1 MRQYRFFIVVGVC
14 ALACAVFALGG
25 TAQPGAPQATAQASP
40 ATTPD
45 AMPATMPEGR
55 LMRFPDV
62 HGNQVVFS
70 YGGDLWLVST
80 AGGVAQRITTSP
92 GLELFPK
99 FSPDGKWIAFTAQYD
114 GNFNVY
120 VMPATGGEPHQL
132 TFLPDVEPMPER
144 MGPNN
149 EVITWT
155 PDSQNIVFLSRQN
168 TFNDWFGRL
177 FTVPV
182 TGGLPAQLPVDKGG
196 LTSYSPDG
204 KSIAYNRI
212 FRNFRTWKRYT
223 GGLAQ
228 SIWIYN
234 FPANHVEKITDYDGT
249 NTYPM
254 WHGNTIYFGSDR
266 GTDKRMNLFAYDLTS
281 KQTRQLTHY
290 TDYDVDWPSLGGD
303 TIAFENAGYLY
314 LFDTATEQT
323 RKLTVYLPG
332 DLNQARTQWQNVA
345 KLVTDF
351 DIAPDGNRAAI
362 AARGNIFTVPAKH
375 GSIRN
380 LTPTSASRQHG
391 VAWSPDGK
399 WIAYISD
406 ASGEEE
412 IYIVA
417 QDGLSAPQR
426 ITTGSS
432 GFMFPPL
439 WSPDSKK
446 LAYADQKLRLW
457 YVDIGAKKPVMAD
470 QAVYGEITDFAW
482 SPDSQWISYS
492 KPAQNTNHFVV
503 LYSLATGKV
512 SPVSDDF
519 TNTYN
524 PIFDPDGKYLYVLS
538 TRDYNEVLGVYDF
551 EFSNPKA
558 TRAYAITLRS
568 DLPSPFAT
576 RSDEVSVAAAAAAA
590 EAPAA
595 STAPDVMTAPSTN
608 PANAPKKPTK
618 EEKKT
623 KATPPPATAAAA
635 ATPATPAAAKTAFKI
650 DLDGIADRIVVFP
663 MQPEV
668 IGQLGA
674 AKGLVFY
681 TTQAIQGLSGPI
693 PGEGPAIHEFDMTE
707 REDHVLVDGGVAF
720 APSFDGKK
728 LLYEGPPG
736 DGGAATFGIVDTAFG
751 GAAHHPGEDALDLSN
766 LREDV
771 DPRAEWKQMFEE
783 VWRQD
788 RDFFYEPS
796 MNGVD
801 WEAVRKKYE
810 VLLPYVADR
819 YDLTLLMGDMIG
831 ELSNSHTY
839 VGGGDYPDLHPV
851 NTGMLGV
858 DFEADTANGMYRI
871 KKIYPGENWDAQ
883 RISPLTEP
891 GINVPEGSYLLAV
904 NGHSLRIPQNPYE
917 LFVNTAGQN
926 VTLTVNSKPSEA
938 GSRTVVVRTIDSE
951 FHLRE
956 LDWIE
961 TNRHKVDVAS
971 GGKIGYIYLPNM
983 EDDGLNEFVR
993 QFFPQIRK
1001 QGLIIDVRYNGGG
1014 FVADMVLDRLRRVL
1028 SGMSAARNWP
1038 AGTNPAVVFSG
1049 PMACV
1054 TNEYAASDGD
1064 FFSYFFKVY
1073 KLGPLIGMRTWG
1085 GVRGIRGFIPLM
1097 DGGYVARPEF
1107 SLYNLDSQWVVENHG
1122 VEPDIVID
1130 NLPDQVM
1137 AGHDPQ
1143 LEKAIEVVTQA
1154 MQANPKQQQ
1163 LPPRPP
1169 DLPAYPTGPGR

>member
-1 MRQYRFFIVVGVC
+1 MKLHRLWLVVVC
-14 ALACAVFALGG
+14 AGAFA
-25 TAQPGAPQATAQASP
+25 AFAPGATAQTMP
-40 ATTPD
+40 QTMPQTT
-45 AMPATMPEGR
+45 PEGR

-62 HGNQVVFS
+62 HGDKVVFS

-80 AGGVAQRITTSP
+80 SGGAASRITTSP

-120 VMPATGGEPHQL
+120 VMPAAGGEPHQL
-132 TFLPDVEPMPER
+132 TFLPDIQPMPER

-155 PDSQNIVFLSRQN
+155 PDSQNIVFLSRRN

-182 TGGLPAQLPVDKGG
+182 TGGLPVQLPVDKGG

-223 GGLAQ
+223 GGMAQ

-234 FPANHVEKITDYDGT
+234 FAANHVEKITDYDGE

-266 GTDKRMNLFAYDLTS
+266 GADKRVNLFAYDLTS

-303 TIAFENAGYLY
+303 TIAYENAGYLY
-314 LFDTATEQT
+314 LFDTATEQS

-332 DLNQARTQWQNVA
+332 DLTLARPQWANGA
-345 KLVTDF
+345 KLITDF
-351 DIAPDGNRAAI
+351 DIAPDGNRAVF
-362 AARGNIFTVPAKH
+362 AARGDVYTVPAKH

-380 LTPTSASRQHG
+380 LTASPATREHG

-412 IYIVA
+412 LYISA
-417 QDGLSAPQR
+417 QDGLSPARR
-426 ITTGSS
+426 ITTGSQ

-457 YVDIGAKKPVMAD
+457 YVDIDAKKPVQAD

-482 SPDSQWISYS
+482 SPDSKWISYS
-492 KPAQNTNHFVV
+492 KPAENTNHFIA

-512 SPVSDDF
+512 SDVTDDF

-524 PIFDPDGKYLYVLS
+524 PIFDPEGKYLYVLS
-538 TRDYNEVLGVYDF
+538 TRDYNEVLGVYDE

-558 TRAYAITLRS
+558 TRVYAITLRA
-568 DLPSPFAT
+568 DLASPFAT
-576 RSDEVSVAAAAAAA
+576 RSDEVTLKP
-590 EAPAA
+590 ETPAA
-595 STAPDVMTAPSTN
+595 STAPDVMTTPTTN
-608 PANAPKKPTK
+608 PANAPKKPMK
-618 EEKKT
+618 EPKGANAK
-623 KATPPPATAAAA
+623 PATVVA
-635 ATPATPAAAKTAFKI
+635 PATPAPAKTEFRI
-650 DLDGIADRIVVFP
+650 DLDGIANRIVVFP
-663 MQPEV
+663 MQPAV

-681 TTQAIQGLSGPI
+681 TTQPIPGLSGPL
-693 PGEGPAIHEFDMTE
+693 PGEEPEIHEYDMTD
-707 REDHVLVDGGVAF
+707 REDHVLVADALGF

-728 LLYEGPPG
+728 LLYAGPPG
-736 DGGAATFGIVDTAFG
+736 EGGAGTFGIIDTAYG
-751 GAAHHPGEDALDLSN
+751 GAPHHPGEGELNLSDL
-766 LREDV
+766 RAQI

-831 ELSNSHTY
+831 DLSNSHTY
-839 VGGGDYPDLHPV
+839 VGGGEYPDLHPV
-851 NTGMLGV
+851 NVGLLGV
-858 DFEADTANGMYRI
+858 DFEADADHGMYRI

-891 GINVPEGSYLLAV
+891 GVNVPEGSYVLAV

-926 VTLTVNSKPSEA
+926 VTLSVNSTPSETGA
-938 GSRTVVVRTIDSE
+938 RNVVVRTIGSE
-951 FHLRE
+951 YHLRE

-961 TNRHKVDVAS
+961 TNRRKVDEAS
-971 GGKIGYIYLPNM
+971 GGKIGYVYLPDM

-993 QFFPQIRK
+993 QYFPQIRK
-1001 QGLIIDVRYNGGG
+1001 QGMIIDVRYNGGG
-1014 FVADMVLDRLRRVL
+1014 FVADMVLDRLRRAL
-1028 SGMSAARNWP
+1028 AGMNAARNWP
-1038 AGTNPAVVFSG
+1038 SSTIPNVVFDG

-1064 FFSYFFKVY
+1064 FFTYFFKYY
-1073 KLGPLIGMRTWG
+1073 KLGPVIGMRTWG

-1143 LEKAIEVVTQA
+1143 LEKAIDVVTQA
-1154 MQANPKQQQ
+1154 IQAHPKT